1 LCIRDI
7 YKTDIDGYRVRYRFE
22 QGEYIYDDEGELIP
36 DKSGRY
42 YRQWRDEIRSPDD
55 IWDEIVKVT
64 KIPGVTSAPKLQ
76 PIETRLVMLQ
86 TGMRAPMGIK
96 VRGQDLKTIENVGLQ
111 LADHLVDV
119 EGVKDAA
126 VFADRIVGKPYLLID
141 IDRAKINRYGL
152 QIAQVQQQIQATIGG
167 MTMTNTVEGRERY
180 PIRIRY
186 PLDYRSDV
194 DRIRNIFIQ
203 TPSSGQIRLGDVVDI
218 RYEQGPQAIKSEDGF
233 LIGYVLFDK
242 EDGYA
247 EVDVVNSAKDH
258 FSNLIDQGLIEIPAG
273 TNYDFAG
280 NYEQQ
285 VRANKRLS
293 LVVPIAL
300 ALIFLILYLQFRSV
314 TIALMV
320 FSGVFVA
327 FAGGFIMIQLYGS
340 PTFMDFNLFGINMR
354 DLFQIRT
361 INLSV
366 AVWVGFLALF
376 GIATDDG
383 VLVATFLR
391 DSFKRNTPDSIAGIR
406 DAVVEGG
413 QRRVRPAMM
422 TTATTIL
429 ALLPVLT
436 STGRGSDIMV
446 PMAIPS
452 FGGMTL
458 QVITMFTVPVLF
470 CLWKEIIFKTKNMWF
485 NANNDSDN
493 GINKVIATILIVA
506 MASTLHGQRVD
517 ELIDM
522 AKAYNPGLKAL
533 ELEYQAASKIKDQMG
548 DYPDPTVSLALGVL
562 PIETRLGAQRLKLG
576 VSQMIPWK
584 GLLDAKQDLAAAQAD
599 IKQSMRDVKSIDIEY
614 TIRTAYAA
622 LIFLDE
628 RKELINERLEVLEVL
643 EELAKSAVRSG
654 KGKLS
659 NMLFVQRTRES
670 LEEEFILLDKQKEQ
684 PTIMINRWMGR
695 PLDSSIDVIYDSE
708 RALYDSAIRD
718 SIGDEPQFRILENRI
733 IASEKAADLTRFE
746 EKPKIGVG
754 LDYAIIDA
762 RDDVDIPHNGRDI
775 LMPMASITIPLNKGR
790 FEAKRVEEKIKQNAI
805 RAAAEDMREMFQA
818 DISQAH
824 SMIEIADLTINK
836 SNRLK
841 MITRETLNLM
851 RTEYAS
857 EGTRFEELMRLEME
871 LIDYDMEIIKA
882 VYQKE
887 VAKAIIYKYR

>member
-1 LCIRDI
+1 
-7 YKTDIDGYRVRYRFE
+7 
-22 QGEYIYDDEGELIP
+22 
-36 DKSGRY
+36 
-42 YRQWRDEIRSPDD
+42 
-55 IWDEIVKVT
+55 
-64 KIPGVTSAPKLQ
+64 
-76 PIETRLVMLQ
+76 
-86 TGMRAPMGIK
+86 MGIK
-96 VRGQDLKTIENVGLQ
+96 VRGQDLATIEQVGLQ
-111 LADHLVDV
+111 LADNLVNV
-119 EGVKDAA
+119 EGVKASA

-141 IDRAKINRYGL
+141 IDREKINRYGL
-152 QIAQVQQQIQATIGG
+152 QIAQVQLQIQATIGG

-194 DRIRNIFIQ
+194 DRIKNIFLQ
-203 TPSSGQIRLGDVVDI
+203 TPSNGQIRLGDVVNI

-247 EVDVVNSAKDH
+247 EVDVVNNAQDH
-258 FSNLIDQGLIEIPAG
+258 FSDLIEKGDLAIPTG
-273 TNYDFAG
+273 INYVFAG

-285 VRANKRLS
+285 VRANKRLG

-340 PTFMDFNLFGINMR
+340 PTFMDFDFFGTNIR
-354 DLFQIRT
+354 DRFQIRA

-436 STGRGSDIMV
+436 STGRGSDIMI

-470 CLWKEIIFKTKNMWF
+470 CLWKEINFKSKNMWPKS
-485 NANNDSDN
+485 NNGST
-493 GINKVIATILIVA
+493 GTMKVVTIVLLLI
-506 MASTLHGQRVD
+506 MSGSTQAQSVH
-517 ELIDM
+517 ELIDW
-522 AKAYNPGLKAL
+522 AKDHNPGLKAL
-533 ELEYQAASKIKDQMG
+533 DLEYQAAYKIKDQKG
-548 DYPDPTVSLALGVL
+548 DYPDPKVSLGLGVL
-562 PIETRLGAQRLKLG
+562 PVETRLGAQRIKLG
-576 VSQMIPWK
+576 VTQMIPWK
-584 GLLDAKQDLAAAQAD
+584 GLLDARVDLASAQAE

-614 TIRTAYAA
+614 AIRTAYSA
-622 LIFLDE
+622 LIFLEE
-628 RKELINERLEVLEVL
+628 RKGLIDDRLEVLDIL

-659 NMLFVQRTRES
+659 NVLFIQRSRES
-670 LEEEFILLDKQKEQ
+670 MEEEKLLLEKQKEQ
-684 PTIMINRWMGR
+684 PTIMINRWTGR
-695 PLDSSIDVIYDSE
+695 RLDSNIDVVYDAGSSMNVNVL
-708 RALYDSAIRD
+708 AD

-733 IASEKAADLTRFE
+733 LASEKAISLTRFE

-762 RDDVDIPHNGRDI
+762 RNDVSIPRNGRDI
-775 LMPMASITIPLNKGR
+775 LMPMGSITIPLNKGR
-790 FEAKRVEEKIKQNAI
+790 FQAKRAEEKIKQDAI
-805 RAAAEDMREMFQA
+805 QALADDMREMFNA
-818 DISQAH
+818 ELTQAH
-824 SMIEIADLTINK
+824 SQVELADLRINK
-836 SNRLK
+836 SNKLK
-841 MITRETLNLM
+841 LITRETLNLM

-857 EGTRFEELMRLEME
+857 EGSRFEELLRLEME

-882 VYQKE
+882 EYQKE
-887 VAKAIIYKYR
+887 LAYAIIYKYR